1 MIGKLKVC
9 FSFSLSRLFVFLF
22 DNSTIKIF
30 KKMFPVYFI
39 FKLFIVWNIK
49 IHRVFFACLFEV
61 FYTEVLESIRHGVAD
76 HVDPENIILEIN
88 ASK

>member
-1 MIGKLKVC
+1 MY
-9 FSFSLSRLFVFLF
+9 FA
-22 DNSTIKIF
+22 IKW
-30 KKMFPVYFI
+30 
-39 FKLFIVWNIK
+39 FIVWHIK
-49 IHRVFFACLFEV
+49 AHSVSVYSFACLFEV

>member
-1 MIGKLKVC
+1 MFFAL
-9 FSFSLSRLFVFLF
+9 FRLFVFLF
-22 DNSTIKIF
+22 NNPPRKIIE
-30 KKMFPVYFI
+30 KILVYFM
-39 FKLFIVWNIK
+39 FKWLVVWQIK
-49 IHRVFFACLFEV
+49 ANSVSVYSFACLFEV

>member
-1 MIGKLKVC
+1 MLWHTKTHSV
-9 FSFSLSRLFVFLF
+9 S
-22 DNSTIKIF
+22 
-30 KKMFPVYFI
+30 VYF
-39 FKLFIVWNIK
+39 
-49 IHRVFFACLFEV
+49 FAWLFEV